1 MGGPRKAKWMEVLG
15 TQVIRLPQATG
26 RRGRWLGHL
35 LAGVVLLVGAA
46 LLASWVHVQNI
57 TYRYRYSRAYEVQQ
71 QRLQIRD
78 ALEIERQ
85 MLRRPQRITH
95 IAENELG
102 MVLPEVENRVILE

>member
-1 MGGPRKAKWMEVLG
+1 MEVLG
-15 TQVIRLPQATG
+15 TQVIRLPQAKG
-26 RRGRWLGHL
+26 SRGWWLGHL

-57 TYRYRYSRAYEVQQ
+57 TYRYRYSQAYAVEQ

-85 MLRRPQRITH
+85 MLRRPQRITR

-102 MVLPEVENRVILE
+102 MVLPEVEDRVILE

>member
-1 MGGPRKAKWMEVLG
+1 
-15 TQVIRLPQATG
+15 
-26 RRGRWLGHL
+26 
-35 LAGVVLLVGAA
+35 VLLVAAA

-57 TYRYRYSRAYEVQQ
+57 TYRYRYSQAYAVQQ

-85 MLRRPQRITH
+85 MLRRPQRITR

-102 MVLPEVENRVILE
+102 MLLTEVENRVILE

>member
-1 MGGPRKAKWMEVLG
+1 MEILG
-15 TQVIRLPQATG
+15 SQVIRLPQSTG

-35 LAGVVLLVGAA
+35 LAGVVLLVAAA

-71 QRLQIRD
+71 QRAQIRD
-78 ALEIERQ
+78 ALQIERQ

-102 MVLPEVENRVILE
+102 MVLTEVENRVILE